1 MQLNLDSNCD
11 YIQRRASARS
21 SVLAKKR
28 EGDEVGTPETL
39 RWSEMELPELD
50 LSLDLGDR
58 DCVFSPPPG
67 EEEMKSLEVKPGSW
81 SEQKKK
87 ERAVPAALTEGEKK
101 ERDSELEIIADRPV
115 ATLNAACSRK
125 KKRRK

>member
-1 MQLNLDSNCD
+1 M
-11 YIQRRASARS
+11 
-21 SVLAKKR
+21 
-28 EGDEVGTPETL
+28 GTPETL

-67 EEEMKSLEVKPGSW
+67 EDEMKSLEVKPGPW
-81 SEQKKK
+81 SEQKK
-87 ERAVPAALTEGEKK
+87 ERAVPAALTEEEKK
-101 ERDSELEIIADRPV
+101 ERDSELEIIADRLV

>member
-1 MQLNLDSNCD
+1 
-11 YIQRRASARS
+11 
-21 SVLAKKR
+21 VLAKKR

-39 RWSEMELPELD
+39 RWSEMKLPELD

-58 DCVFSPPPG
+58 DCVFSPLPG
-67 EEEMKSLEVKPGSW
+67 ENEMKSLEVKPGPG
-81 SEQKKK
+81 SEQKK
-87 ERAVPAALTEGEKK
+87 ERAVPAALTEEEKK
-101 ERDSELEIIADRPV
+101 ERDSELELIADRLV

>member
-1 MQLNLDSNCD
+1 
-11 YIQRRASARS
+11 
-21 SVLAKKR
+21 VLAKKR

-39 RWSEMELPELD
+39 RWSEMELSELD
-50 LSLDLGDR
+50 LSLELGDR

-67 EEEMKSLEVKPGSW
+67 EDEMKSLEVKPGPG

-87 ERAVPAALTEGEKK
+87 ERAVPAALTEEEKK
-101 ERDSELEIIADRPV
+101 ERDSELEIIADRLV

>member
-1 MQLNLDSNCD
+1 
-11 YIQRRASARS
+11 
-21 SVLAKKR
+21 VLAKKR
-28 EGDEVGTPETL
+28 EGDEVETPETL

-67 EEEMKSLEVKPGSW
+67 EDEMKSLEVKPGPW

-87 ERAVPAALTEGEKK
+87 ERAIPAALTEEEKK
-101 ERDSELEIIADRPV
+101 ERDSELEIIADRLV

>member
-1 MQLNLDSNCD
+1 
-11 YIQRRASARS
+11 
-21 SVLAKKR
+21 VLAKKR

-67 EEEMKSLEVKPGSW
+67 EDEMKSLEVKPGPW
-81 SEQKKK
+81 SEPKKKK
-87 ERAVPAALTEGEKK
+87 ERAVPAALTEEEKK
-101 ERDSELEIIADRPV
+101 ERDSELEIIADRLV